1 MDPKD
6 MQIQQLTA
14 ANGDLTKQI
23 DTYKRLASLNDA
35 QRAHY
40 AKLSE
45 EDRPGF
51 LVKTSDERN
60 AIIKA
65 ALDADPAYYTAKSGR
80 VYRTSER
87 ELGDMAKRLD
97 DQDAEIAKAN
107 GERDNAMFAKTASES
122 FGHIALNKEKGDG
135 VALVKALHTIDNKDG
150 QRDRVMTAL
159 KGADAAL
166 ESGFEPQGAD
176 DAEVTET
183 VADDAEGGEG
193 GTDNETPA
201 DPAVNPTKGS
211 KVNKA
216 RNALQK
222 MADEYAKEHKVHPAI
237 AKRRLLNESTK
248 AKELY
253 QQAQAHDARMRRAN

>member
-65 ALDADPAYYTAKSGR
+65 CGSRENWEKQVEATRVKQLAQVEKSR
-80 VYRTSER
+80 
-87 ELGDMAKRLD
+87 
-97 DQDAEIAKAN
+97 
-107 GERDNAMFAKTASES
+107 
-122 FGHIALNKEKGDG
+122 
-135 VALVKALHTIDNKDG
+135 
-150 QRDRVMTAL
+150 
-159 KGADAAL
+159 AAL
-166 ESGFEPQGAD
+166 LA
-176 DAEVTET
+176 T
-183 VADDAEGGEG
+183 
-193 GTDNETPA
+193 
-201 DPAVNPTKGS
+201 
-211 KVNKA
+211 A
-216 RNALQK
+216 RPHL
-222 MADEYAKEHKVHPAI
+222 
-237 AKRRLLNESTK
+237 
-248 AKELY
+248 
-253 QQAQAHDARMRRAN
+253 